1 MQGAAEWFLSAEE
14 RGNPATTVN
23 HDGEPDRAWTVGNR
37 VEPLIHGATYFS
49 RLVGCLSMLGP
60 GDQVLLVDWRGDDDE
75 LLGPSG
81 PRLDDLLSGLA
92 RRGVEIQGLLWRSH
106 PKICLLYTSDAADE
120 RS

>member
-60 GDQVLLVDWRGDDDE
+60 GDQVLLVDWRGGDDE

-81 PRLDDLLSGLA
+81 PRAEGLRSKGSSGAPTRRCSDSTKERPALSPA
-92 RRGVEIQGLLWRSH
+92 S
-106 PKICLLYTSDAADE
+106 
-120 RS
+120 